1 MYLGTAPL
9 SQFVLGDVQDV
20 AEVYDLESRP
30 PATLAE
36 LLAGPHGTRFRVTLI
51 DRDGEQVADLTPDVR
66 SGTVTAAAEQAPY
79 RRLSLT
85 MGRRDGLVPRTGSDL
100 LHYRSGNEIKVEMG
114 VHHHRVDRTWWATVG
129 VFGLVDTTISS
140 SQSGDSVTI
149 ACPDRTLR
157 AKRSLVLRPIEVLN
171 GLSVEDTI
179 IKVLGQR
186 CGDWLPIKA
195 ARTGLT
201 LPDARVAHVGDDPW
215 EVSEKIAK
223 DGGARLIM
231 DATGAALLRRI
242 EEPRAPDVVYRV
254 EDGKIGEL
262 TRTLD
267 GDAYRDAVIV
277 PWGRRKLAY
286 LYYPDEQPWRR
297 WTMHDGD
304 QTIIPNEE
312 HARRV
317 AIADLQA
324 AGGQESVSIQVP
336 ANPWLELGQVAQ
348 VAGYRHGLRIIG
360 PITGFTLNLS
370 GGDMT
375 VQVTARKA
383 VAG

>member
-9 SQFVLGDVQDV
+9 AQFVLGDVQDV
-20 AEVYDLESRP
+20 ADVYDLESRP

-36 LLAGPHGTRFRVTLI
+36 LLADAHGTTFRVTLV

-66 SGTVTAAAEQAPY
+66 SGSVTATAEQAPY
-79 RRLSLT
+79 RRLSLEL
-85 MGRRDGLVPRTGSDL
+85 GRRDELVPRTGSDL
-100 LHYRSGNEIKVEMG
+100 MHYRSGNEIKVEMG
-114 VHHHRVDRTWWATVG
+114 IRHYRINRVWWATVG
-129 VFGLVDTTISS
+129 VFGLVDVNVRASS
-140 SQSGDSVTI
+140 SGESLVVS
-149 ACPDRTLR
+149 CPDRTLR
-157 AKRSLVLRPIEVLN
+157 AKRSLILRPVEVLD

-179 IKVLGQR
+179 IKILGQR

-201 LPDARVAHVGDDPW
+201 IPDARVAHVGDDPW
-215 EVSEKIAK
+215 EVSERIAK

-231 DATGAALLRRI
+231 DATGAALIRRI
-242 EEPRAPDVVYRV
+242 EEPRAPDVVFRV

-277 PWGRRKLAY
+277 PWGTRKLSY

-297 WTMHDGD
+297 WTMHEGD
-304 QTIIPNEE
+304 QTIIPTEE

-317 AIADLQA
+317 AIADQQA
-324 AGGQESVSIQVP
+324 AGGQESASLRVP

-348 VAGYRHGLRIIG
+348 VAGHRHGLRIIG
-360 PITGFTLNLS
+360 PITGFTLDLK
-370 GGDMT
+370 GGDMD

-383 VAG
+383 VTA